1 MPSLLSIFTH
11 HSTLNFFMKKLFLS
25 ALALS
30 LAFLSQAQIT
40 KGTTFIGGGFQ
51 INRFNAT
58 GGDSSVSYQNPNT
71 SGYSIAP
78 SVGWAIKDDLV
89 FGVTVGYGHGKTD
102 YKSSNSPVNISNN
115 YLGSLFLKKYKP
127 LGKGFSLFGQGSLG
141 INWSKTSS
149 NLPPQYSSSQISWG
163 PSLTL
168 LAGLAYRAGRHWQ
181 VEATLP
187 GLAAISYS
195 HGSYVQKAQNNP
207 DQHSKSNSFAVST
220 VFNNF
225 SQLTFSILYII

>member
-1 MPSLLSIFTH
+1 
-11 HSTLNFFMKKLFLS
+11 MKKLLLS

-51 INRFNAT
+51 INRFNST
-58 GGDSSVSYQNPNT
+58 GGDSSVSNQNPYS

-78 SVGWAIKDDLV
+78 TVGWAIKNDLV
-89 FGVTVGYGHGKTD
+89 FGVTLGYGHGKTD

-127 LGKGFSLFGQGSLG
+127 MGKGFSLFGQGSLG

-149 NLPPQYSSSQISWG
+149 NLVPQYSSSQTSWG

-168 LAGLAYRAGRHWQ
+168 FAGPAYRAGRHWQ
-181 VEATLP
+181 AEAALP
-187 GLAAISYS
+187 GLAVINYS
-195 HGSYVQKAQNNP
+195 HSSYVQKAQNSP
-207 DQHSKSNSFAVST
+207 DQHSNSNGFSVST
-220 VFNNF
+220 AFSNF
-225 SQLTFSILYII
+225 SQFTFSILYII